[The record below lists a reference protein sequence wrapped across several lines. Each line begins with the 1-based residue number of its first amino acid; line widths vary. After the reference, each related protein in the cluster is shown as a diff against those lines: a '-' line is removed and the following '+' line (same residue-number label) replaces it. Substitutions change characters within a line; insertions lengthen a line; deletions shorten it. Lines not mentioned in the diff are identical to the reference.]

1 MSSNVFMNN
10 QLERIADYIDA
21 GKAGGGT
28 LTVNLSGVGDMT
40 GATAGQAGAHGL
52 VPAPAA
58 GDQGKVLTGAGTWVD
73 QSSGGVNYST
83 SEQDTGLKWIDGS
96 TPVYQVTDVLT
107 LSGLNENIVLS
118 VPDNA
123 TIISQNAVAVN
134 PNTLTTELSLPY
146 QGPYSLNDGCWWW
159 LDASNGYYTANFRT
173 GSNQSSNLPYTIY
186 MTSKYIKNS

>member
-21 GKAGGGT
+21 GKAGGGS

-58 GDQGKVLTGAGTWVD
+58 GDQDKVLTGAGTWVD

-83 SEQDTGLKWIDGS
+83 IEQDTGLKWIDGRAIYQRTYQNIALNHNSWTNNILGTSAIEIINYSGKIAISGTSRPYCQLDYFRS
-96 TPVYQVTDVLT
+96 TAEWCTSCVNSAGEDINILCNIDATEQVLF
-107 LSGLNENIVLS
+107 I
-118 VPDNA
+118 
-123 TIISQNAVAVN
+123 TIWY
-134 PNTLTTELSLPY
+134 L
-146 QGPYSLNDGCWWW
+146 
-159 LDASNGYYTANFRT
+159 
-173 GSNQSSNLPYTIY
+173 
-186 MTSKYIKNS
+186 K

>member
-21 GKAGGGT
+21 GKAGGGS

-58 GDQGKVLTGAGTWVD
+58 GDQDKVLTGAGAWVD

-96 TPVYQVTDVLT
+96 TPVYQQT
-107 LSGLNENIVLS
+107 LEFNG
-118 VPDNA
+118 
-123 TIISQNAVAVN
+123 ISQ
-134 PNTLTTELSLPY
+134 
-146 QGPYSLNDGCWWW
+146 QLNDWVSLGPAPTGLTRLLKYEVSCNTAAGWQV
-159 LDASNGYYTANFRT
+159 SQMYVSFKVQNGILYYYSILGYGTMDMIVT
-173 GSNQSSNLPYTIY
+173 LYY
-186 MTSKYIKNS
+186 LK